1 MPEKLQLPY
10 AEIYTIQ
17 FTPSKKSKNLDSYVK
32 EQLGILHPGFCSDS
46 LWDYKKLKG
55 SKNVIK
61 AVVLDRAYFIEC
73 RIKKATRYFY
83 IVENNIR
90 YKFFTR
96 NHYTNIGRRKT
107 NISFYILLILVP
119 VLVITMLLVMFKP
132 EKTEKEVDTV
142 FYEEVPEISCAY
154 SFFDVLN
161 FAAGKVYEGNG
172 LINTINYVFDGNG
185 KISLLVNG
193 IEPYDLVN
201 QLIANENIENCRCTN
216 ISYTGSTENYE
227 IQIDLRAQQL
237 SVDQKSNL
245 ELLELQKQLTGFLHE
260 NNTQILNSAINQDF
274 CKVNTELI
282 IARNETGNFH
292 KSLKKYL
299 ADNNLFI
306 TSFLE
311 QVDQNNKCLIQ
322 FEVLQLSSEQKIENA
337 LEDEYISKVLPEIK
351 ISRNA
356 ALEKQKTKKKKTE
369 TVPPRKLTKIGSA
382 IQDGKKLFY
391 YRTEEGKLLTSEE
404 EL

>member
-1 MPEKLQLPY
+1 MSEKLQLPY

-17 FTPSKKSKNLDSYVK
+17 VTPSKNTKNLDSYVK
-32 EQLGILHPGFCSDS
+32 EQLTILHPGFCSDS

-83 IVENNIR
+83 IEENNFR

-96 NHYTNIGRRKT
+96 KHYTNTGRRKS
-107 NISFYILLILVP
+107 NLFLHMFFLLMSILIILMLLIM
-119 VLVITMLLVMFKP
+119 IKP
-132 EKTEKEVDTV
+132 KKVEREIESV
-142 FYEEVPEISCAY
+142 FNEEVPEISNIY
-154 SFFDVLN
+154 NVFDLLN
-161 FAAGKVYEGNG
+161 FTAEKVYKGNG

-227 IQIDLRAQQL
+227 IQVDLRAQQF

-322 FEVLQLSSEQKIENA
+322 FEVLQLSSEQKIESSF
-337 LEDEYISKVLPEIK
+337 EDEYISKVLPEIK
-351 ISRNA
+351 TNRKVT
-356 ALEKQKTKKKKTE
+356 LEKKKTE
-369 TVPPRKLTKIGSA
+369 EKKTKPVPPRKLTKIGSA
-382 IQDGKKLFY
+382 IQDGKKVFY

>member
-1 MPEKLQLPY
+1 MSEKLQLPY

-17 FTPSKKSKNLDSYVK
+17 VTPSKNTKNLDSYVK
-32 EQLGILHPGFCSDS
+32 EQLTILHPGFCSDS

-83 IVENNIR
+83 IEENNFR

-96 NHYTNIGRRKT
+96 KHYTNTGRRKS
-107 NISFYILLILVP
+107 NLFLHMFFLLMSILIILMLLIM
-119 VLVITMLLVMFKP
+119 IKP
-132 EKTEKEVDTV
+132 KKVEREIESV
-142 FYEEVPEISCAY
+142 FNEEVPEISNIY
-154 SFFDVLN
+154 NVFDLLN
-161 FAAGKVYEGNG
+161 FTAEKVYKGNG

-201 QLIANENIENCRCTN
+201 QLIANENIEDCRCTN

-227 IQIDLRAQQL
+227 IQVDLRAQQF

-322 FEVLQLSSEQKIENA
+322 FEVLQLSSEQKIESSF
-337 LEDEYISKVLPEIK
+337 EDEYISKVLPEIK
-351 ISRNA
+351 TNRKVT
-356 ALEKQKTKKKKTE
+356 LEKKKTE
-369 TVPPRKLTKIGSA
+369 EKKTKPVPPRKLTKIGSA
-382 IQDGKKLFY
+382 IQDGKKVFY

>member
-1 MPEKLQLPY
+1 M
-10 AEIYTIQ
+10 
-17 FTPSKKSKNLDSYVK
+17 S
-32 EQLGILHPGFCSDS
+32 ILII
-46 LWDYKKLKG
+46 LM
-55 SKNVIK
+55 
-61 AVVLDRAYFIEC
+61 
-73 RIKKATRYFY
+73 
-83 IVENNIR
+83 
-90 YKFFTR
+90 
-96 NHYTNIGRRKT
+96 
-107 NISFYILLILVP
+107 LLIM
-119 VLVITMLLVMFKP
+119 IKP
-132 EKTEKEVDTV
+132 KKVEREIESV
-142 FYEEVPEISCAY
+142 FNEEVPEISNIY
-154 SFFDVLN
+154 NVFDLLN
-161 FAAGKVYEGNG
+161 FTAEKVYKGNG

-193 IEPYDLVN
+193 IEPYYLVN
-201 QLIANENIENCRCTN
+201 QLMTSDNIENCQCTN
-216 ISYTGSTENYE
+216 ISYIGSTENYE
-227 IQIDLRAQQL
+227 IQIDLKTQQL
-237 SVDQKSNL
+237 SINQKNNL
-245 ELLELQKQLTGFLHE
+245 ELLELQKQLIVFIHE

-322 FEVLQLSSEQKIENA
+322 FEVLQLSSEQKIESSF
-337 LEDEYISKVLPEIK
+337 EDEYISKVLPEIK

>member
-17 FTPSKKSKNLDSYVK
+17 LTPSKKSKNLDSYVK
-32 EQLGILHPGFCSDS
+32 EQLTILHPGFCSDS

-83 IVENNIR
+83 IEENNFR

-96 NHYTNIGRRKT
+96 KHYTNTGRRK
-107 NISFYILLILVP
+107 NEILLYILFLLVLVLIIGILLAVYKPKRTEKKVVP
-119 VLVITMLLVMFKP
+119 VL
-132 EKTEKEVDTV
+132 
-142 FYEEVPEISCAY
+142 YEEVPEIPCAY
-154 SFFDVLN
+154 NIFDVLN
-161 FAAGKVYEGNG
+161 FTARKIFEGKG
-172 LINTINYVFDGNG
+172 LITNINYVFETNG

-193 IEPYDLVN
+193 IEPYYLVN
-201 QLIANENIENCRCTN
+201 QLMTSDNIENCQCTN
-216 ISYTGSTENYE
+216 ISYIGSTENYE

-260 NNTQILNSAINQDF
+260 NNTQILTSSINQDF
-274 CKVNTELI
+274 CKVSIELLVI
-282 IARNETGNFH
+282 RNEAGSFH
-292 KSLKKYL
+292 EKLQKYL

>member
-1 MPEKLQLPY
+1 MSEKLQLPY

-17 FTPSKKSKNLDSYVK
+17 VTPSKNTKNLDSFVK
-32 EQLGILHPGFCSDS
+32 EQLGILHPGFSAES
-46 LWDYKKLKG
+46 LWDYKTLKG
-55 SKNVIK
+55 SKKVIK

-83 IVENNIR
+83 IEENNSK

-96 NHYTNIGRRKT
+96 KQYTNTGRRKS
-107 NISFYILLILVP
+107 NLFLHMFFLLMSILIILMLLIM
-119 VLVITMLLVMFKP
+119 IKP
-132 EKTEKEVDTV
+132 KKVEREIESV
-142 FYEEVPEISCAY
+142 FNEEVPEISNIY
-154 SFFDVLN
+154 NIFDLLN
-161 FAAGKVYEGNG
+161 FTAEKVYEGNG

-201 QLIANENIENCRCTN
+201 QLIVNENIENCKCTN

-299 ADNNLFI
+299 AENNLFI

-322 FEVLQLSSEQKIENA
+322 FEVLQLSSEQKIESSF
-337 LEDEYISKVLPEIK
+337 EDEYISKVLPEIK
-351 ISRNA
+351 TNRKVT
-356 ALEKQKTKKKKTE
+356 LEKKKTE
-369 TVPPRKLTKIGSA
+369 EKKTKPVLSQKLTKIGSA

>member
-32 EQLGILHPGFCSDS
+32 EQLTILHPGFCSDS

-119 VLVITMLLVMFKP
+119 VLFITMLLGMFKP

-142 FYEEVPEISCAY
+142 FYEEVPEFFCAY
-154 SFFDVLN
+154 SFLDVLN

-172 LINTINYVFDGNG
+172 LINTINYIFEGTG

-201 QLIANENIENCRCTN
+201 QLIVNENIENCKCTN
-216 ISYTGSTENYE
+216 ISYTESTENYE
-227 IQIDLRAQQL
+227 IQVDLRAQQL

-260 NNTQILNSAINQDF
+260 NNTQIINSAINQDF

-322 FEVLQLSSEQKIENA
+322 FEVFQLSSEQKIESGF
-337 LEDEYISKVLPEIK
+337 EDEYISKVLPEIK
-351 ISRNA
+351 TNRNV
-356 ALEKQKTKKKKTE
+356 ALEKKKTE
-369 TVPPRKLTKIGSA
+369 EKKTKPVLSQKLTKIGSA

>member
-1 MPEKLQLPY
+1 MSEKLQLPY

-17 FTPSKKSKNLDSYVK
+17 VTPSKNTKNLDSFVK
-32 EQLGILHPGFCSDS
+32 EQLGILHPGFSADS

-83 IVENNIR
+83 IEENNFR

-96 NHYTNIGRRKT
+96 KHYTNTGRRKS
-107 NISFYILLILVP
+107 NLFLHMFFLLMSILIILMLLIM
-119 VLVITMLLVMFKP
+119 IKP
-132 EKTEKEVDTV
+132 KKVEREIESV
-142 FYEEVPEISCAY
+142 FNEEVPEISNIY
-154 SFFDVLN
+154 NVFDLLN
-161 FAAGKVYEGNG
+161 FTAEKVYKGNG

-201 QLIANENIENCRCTN
+201 QLIANENIEDCRCTN

-227 IQIDLRAQQL
+227 IQIDLRTQQL

-299 ADNNLFI
+299 ADDNLFI

-322 FEVLQLSSEQKIENA
+322 FEVLQLSSEQKIESSF
-337 LEDEYISKVLPEIK
+337 EDEYISKVLPEIK
-351 ISRNA
+351 TNRKVT
-356 ALEKQKTKKKKTE
+356 LEKKKTE
-369 TVPPRKLTKIGSA
+369 EKKTKPVLSQKLTKIGSA

>member
-17 FTPSKKSKNLDSYVK
+17 LTPSKKSKNLDSYVK
-32 EQLGILHPGFCSDS
+32 EQLTILHPGFCSDS

-83 IVENNIR
+83 IEENNFR

-96 NHYTNIGRRKT
+96 KHYTNTGRRKS
-107 NISFYILLILVP
+107 NLFLHMFFLLMSILIILMLLIM
-119 VLVITMLLVMFKP
+119 IKP
-132 EKTEKEVDTV
+132 KKVEREIESV
-142 FYEEVPEISCAY
+142 FNEEVPEISNIY
-154 SFFDVLN
+154 NVFDLLN
-161 FAAGKVYEGNG
+161 FTAEKVYKGNG

-227 IQIDLRAQQL
+227 IQVDLRAQQF

-299 ADNNLFI
+299 ADDNLFI

-322 FEVLQLSSEQKIENA
+322 FEVLQLSSEQKIESSF
-337 LEDEYISKVLPEIK
+337 EDEYISKVLPEIK
-351 ISRNA
+351 TNRKVT
-356 ALEKQKTKKKKTE
+356 LEKKKTE
-369 TVPPRKLTKIGSA
+369 EKKTKPVLSQKLTKIGSA